1 MFIMPSPCFSFSSC
15 SLSKLTFSHRH
26 CSPGSQPGLFQGV
39 HGNCCSLWR
48 RTQLPEHQNQG
59 SGLGSALGTPRW
71 AGGPP
76 RGLSPGSPGPA
87 SSHWKSVQ
95 GPPVLSGAGSAA
107 SGDEFITR
115 AARFPVEQLAPE
127 PPARRLSNCPG
138 MASSGPS
145 SQFS

>member
-1 MFIMPSPCFSFSSC
+1 MPSPCFSFSSC

-26 CSPGSQPGLFQGV
+26 CPPAGAISRRSWKLLLPLAQNAAPRAPEPGQRPGE
-39 HGNCCSLWR
+39 C
-48 RTQLPEHQNQG
+48 
-59 SGLGSALGTPRW
+59 PRYPL
-71 AGGPP
+71 AGQAAPL

-107 SGDEFITR
+107 SRDQFITR